1 MDNHYLCL
9 RLGTIRQ
16 FETFTA
22 LLINVSVEYFYTE
35 QWLTSKASG
44 TESQSLEVTYIAP
57 M

>member
-9 RLGTIRQ
+9 RLGSIRQ

-22 LLINVSVEYFYTE
+22 LLINVFVDYFYTE

-44 TESQSLEVTYIAP
+44 TESQSLEVTYIS
-57 M
+57 